1 MQTQLFSRQPPSFR
15 SFVIAVIT
23 CLVVLF
29 FDWRMPHLIK
39 PARDVLYA
47 AYNPIYALANYPVL
61 SREWLSQQTKSE
73 AQLRRENTAMQAEL
87 LQAQVRLQKLSE
99 LSAENTRLRGL
110 LDTPLII
117 DGQMEIAEVIGTDA
131 DPLRHIIVINRGSKH
146 NLRVGQTVLDDN
158 GIMGQLIDV
167 YPHSSRVMLLS
178 DKEHSLS
185 VRLEHTGM
193 RAIVSGTGD
202 LGLLKM
208 EYVPTSADIK
218 VGEKVYSSGLGEH
231 FPAGYLVGTVS
242 KVNRHNSGE
251 FAKIDVVPAAALA
264 SGHHVVVLFS
274 ESLAKEQPHANRES

>member
-1 MQTQLFSRQPPSFR
+1 MQPNLFSRQPPYFR

-29 FDWRMPHLIK
+29 FDWRMPYVIQ

-47 AYNPIYALANYPVL
+47 AYNPIYALASYPVL
-61 SREWLSQQTKSE
+61 SREWLNQQTKSE

-99 LSAENTRLRGL
+99 LSAENNRLRGL

-117 DGQMEIAEVIGTDA
+117 DGRMQIAEVIGTDA
-131 DPLRHIIVINRGSKH
+131 DPLRHIIIINRGSVDHLK
-146 NLRVGQTVLDDN
+146 VGQTVLDDK
-158 GIMGQLIDV
+158 GIMGQLVDV

-185 VRLEHTGM
+185 VRLERTGM
-193 RAIVSGTGD
+193 RAIVSGKGD
-202 LGLLKM
+202 LGQLKM
-208 EYVPTSADIK
+208 DYVPTSANIK
-218 VGEKVYSSGLGEH
+218 IGDKVFSSGLGEH

-242 KVNRHNSGE
+242 KVSRHTSGE
-251 FAKIDVVPAAALA
+251 FAEIGVQPAAQLA
-264 SGHHVVVLFS
+264 SGHHVVILFS
-274 ESLAKEQPHANRES
+274 ESLAKEQPYADR

>member
-1 MQTQLFSRQPPSFR
+1 MQAHLFSRQPPSFR
-15 SFVIAVIT
+15 SFIIALIT

-29 FDWRMPHLIK
+29 FDWRMPHVVQ

-47 AYNPIYALANYPVL
+47 AYNPIYAVASYPVL
-61 SREWLSQQTKSE
+61 SREWLNQQTKSE

-87 LQAQVRLQKLSE
+87 LQAQVRLQKIAE

-110 LDTPLII
+110 LDTPLIL
-117 DGQMEIAEVIGTDA
+117 DGRMEIAEVIGTDA
-131 DPLRHIIVINRGSKH
+131 DPLRHIIVINRGSNNK
-146 NLRVGQTVLDDN
+146 LKVGQTVLDDM
-158 GIMGQLIDV
+158 GIMGQIIDV

-202 LGLLKM
+202 LGRLKM
-208 EYVPTSADIK
+208 EYVPTSANIK
-218 VGEKVYSSGLGEH
+218 VGEKVYSSGLGQH

-242 KVNRHNSGE
+242 NVKRHNSGE
-251 FAKIDVVPAAALA
+251 FAQINVTPAAQLA
-264 SGHHVVVLFS
+264 GGHHVVVLFS
-274 ESLAKEQPHANRES
+274 DSLAMEQPHVNR

>member
-1 MQTQLFSRQPPSFR
+1 MQPNLFSRQPPSFR

-29 FDWRMPHLIK
+29 FDWRMPYVIQ

-47 AYNPIYALANYPVL
+47 AYNPIYALASYPVL
-61 SREWLSQQTKSE
+61 SREWLNQQTKSE

-99 LSAENTRLRGL
+99 LSAENNRLRGL

-117 DGQMEIAEVIGTDA
+117 DGRMQIAEVIGTDA
-131 DPLRHIIVINRGSKH
+131 DPLRHIIIINRGSVDHLK
-146 NLRVGQTVLDDN
+146 VGQTVLDDK
-158 GIMGQLIDV
+158 GIMGQLVDV

-185 VRLEHTGM
+185 VRLERTGM
-193 RAIVSGTGD
+193 RAIVSGKGD
-202 LGLLKM
+202 LGQLKM
-208 EYVPTSADIK
+208 DYVPTSANIK
-218 VGEKVYSSGLGEH
+218 IGDKVFSSGLGEH

-242 KVNRHNSGE
+242 KVSRHTSGE
-251 FAKIDVVPAAALA
+251 FAEIGV
-264 SGHHVVVLFS
+264 
-274 ESLAKEQPHANRES
+274 QP

>member
-1 MQTQLFSRQPPSFR
+1 MQPNLFSRQPPSFR

-29 FDWRMPHLIK
+29 FDWRMPYVVK

-47 AYNPIYALANYPVL
+47 AYNPIYALASYPVL
-61 SREWLSQQTKSE
+61 SREWLNQQTKSE

-99 LSAENTRLRGL
+99 LSAENNRLRGL

-117 DGQMEIAEVIGTDA
+117 DGRMQIAEVIGTDA
-131 DPLRHIIVINRGSKH
+131 DPLRHIIIINRGAVDHLK
-146 NLRVGQTVLDDN
+146 VGQTVLDDK
-158 GIMGQLIDV
+158 GIMGQLVDV

-185 VRLEHTGM
+185 VRLERTGM

-202 LGLLKM
+202 LGQLKM
-208 EYVPTSADIK
+208 DYVATSANVK
-218 VGEKVYSSGLGEH
+218 VGDKVYSSGLGEH

-242 KVNRHNSGE
+242 KVSRHN
-251 FAKIDVVPAAALA
+251 
-264 SGHHVVVLFS
+264 
-274 ESLAKEQPHANRES
+274 

>member
-1 MQTQLFSRQPPSFR
+1 MQPNLFSRQPPSFR
-15 SFVIAVIT
+15 SFIIAVIT

-29 FDWRMPHLIK
+29 FDWRMPYVIQ

-47 AYNPIYALANYPVL
+47 AYNPIYALASYPVL
-61 SREWLSQQTKSE
+61 SREWLNQQTKSE

-99 LSAENTRLRGL
+99 LSAENNRLRGL

-117 DGQMEIAEVIGTDA
+117 DGRMQIAEVIGTDA
-131 DPLRHIIVINRGSKH
+131 DPLRHIIIINRGSVDHLKI
-146 NLRVGQTVLDDN
+146 GQTVLDDK
-158 GIMGQLIDV
+158 GIMGQLINV
-167 YPHSSRVMLLS
+167 YPHSSRIMLLS

-185 VRLEHTGM
+185 VRLERTGM
-193 RAIVSGTGD
+193 RAIISGTGD
-202 LGLLKM
+202 LGQLKM

-218 VGEKVYSSGLGEH
+218 VGDKVFSSGLGEH

-242 KVNRHNSGE
+242 KVSRHTSGE
-251 FAKIDVVPAAALA
+251 FAEISVKPAAQLA

-274 ESLAKEQPHANRES
+274 ESLAQEQPYADR

>member
-1 MQTQLFSRQPPSFR
+1 MQAHLFSRQPPSFR
-15 SFVIAVIT
+15 SFIIALIT

-29 FDWRMPHLIK
+29 FDWRMPHVVQ

-47 AYNPIYALANYPVL
+47 AYNPIYAVASYPVL
-61 SREWLSQQTKSE
+61 SREWLNQQTKSE

-87 LQAQVRLQKLSE
+87 LQAQVRLQKIAE

-110 LDTPLII
+110 LDTSLIL
-117 DGQMEIAEVIGTDA
+117 DGRMEIAEVIGTDA
-131 DPLRHIIVINRGSKH
+131 DPLRHIIVINRGSNNK
-146 NLRVGQTVLDDN
+146 LKVGQTVLDDM
-158 GIMGQLIDV
+158 GIMGQIIDV

-202 LGLLKM
+202 LGRLKM
-208 EYVPTSADIK
+208 EYVPTSANIK
-218 VGEKVYSSGLGEH
+218 VGEKVYSSGLGQH

-242 KVNRHNSGE
+242 NVKRHNSGE
-251 FAKIDVVPAAALA
+251 FAQIDVTPAAQLA
-264 SGHHVVVLFS
+264 GGHHVVVLFS
-274 ESLAKEQPHANRES
+274 DSLAMEQPHVTR

>member
-1 MQTQLFSRQPPSFR
+1 MQPNLFSRQPPSFR

-29 FDWRMPHLIK
+29 FDWRMPYVVK

-47 AYNPIYALANYPVL
+47 AYNPIYALASYPVL
-61 SREWLSQQTKSE
+61 SREWLNQQTKSE

-99 LSAENTRLRGL
+99 LSAENNRLRGL

-117 DGQMEIAEVIGTDA
+117 DGRMQIAEVIGTDA
-131 DPLRHIIVINRGSKH
+131 DPLRHIIIINRGAVDHLK
-146 NLRVGQTVLDDN
+146 VGQTVLDDK
-158 GIMGQLIDV
+158 GIMGQLVDV

-185 VRLEHTGM
+185 VRLERTGM

-202 LGLLKM
+202 LGQLKM
-208 EYVPTSADIK
+208 DYVATSANVK
-218 VGEKVYSSGLGEH
+218 VGDKVYSSGLGEH
-231 FPAGYLVGTVS
+231 FPAGYLVGAVS
-242 KVNRHNSGE
+242 KVSRHTSGE
-251 FAKIDVVPAAALA
+251 FAEIDVKPAAQLA

-274 ESLAKEQPHANRES
+274 ESLAQEQPYADR

>member
-1 MQTQLFSRQPPSFR
+1 VQPNLFSRQPPSFR
-15 SFVIAVIT
+15 SFIIAVIT
-23 CLVVLF
+23 CLIVLF
-29 FDWRMPHLIK
+29 FDWRMPHVVQ
-39 PARDVLYA
+39 PAREVLYA
-47 AYNPIYALANYPVL
+47 AYNPIYALASYPVL
-61 SREWLSQQTKSE
+61 SIEWLSQQTKSE

-117 DGQMEIAEVIGTDA
+117 DGRMEIAEVIGTDA
-131 DPLRHIIVINRGSKH
+131 DPLRHIIIINRGASNQLK
-146 NLRVGQTVLDDN
+146 VGQTVLDDR
-158 GIMGQLIDV
+158 GVMGQIIDV

-185 VRLEHTGM
+185 VRLERTGM
-193 RAIVSGTGD
+193 RAIVAGTGD

-218 VGEKVYSSGLGEH
+218 PGDKIYTSGLGEH

-242 KVNRHNSGE
+242 KVRRHNSGE
-251 FAKIDVVPAAALA
+251 FAQIQVIPAAQLA
-264 SGHHVVVLFS
+264 GGHHVVILFS
-274 ESLAKEQPHANRES
+274 DSLAMEQPYANR